1 MDKSDRIKEALMGMG
16 KLPTLPGIAVKILEA
31 VKKEHSNINEI
42 ADIISSDPP
51 LSAEVLKTVN
61 SPFYGLPS
69 KITTVPRAVSML
81 GINAVKNLALS
92 FSLVK
97 AFHNGNKNSF
107 DYSAFWKNSLTG
119 AVTSKLLAKS
129 ICPNAA
135 EDAFFIGLLQDIGTL
150 AIVQCMPQKYNLI
163 LEEMRETQCASHKA
177 ENQILGFDHG
187 EIGEYLTH
195 KWGFSEIF
203 TVPIRY
209 HHSPDQL
216 TNKDNPEI
224 ELYTKFL
231 HLASAF
237 TDFVNLPNKTL
248 YLGLIEHYT
257 DKHGFSGK
265 YDIEDIVL
273 QLQKQ
278 TADVF
283 PLFDIKGSQETDYSK
298 IIEEARTEL
307 INLSDD
313 FLRQFIEQQRDAT
326 KFRELAAHDGLTGL
340 INHQQFTEVLET
352 ELSRA
357 KRYKHP
363 LTLIFADIDYFKR
376 VNDTYGH
383 LAGDYALKVVAKCLK
398 DGVRTCDVVARYGG
412 EEFGIILPETPLEG
426 AIVLA
431 ERLKKALSKLQMD
444 YEGQKLS
451 VTLSFGIASISQNQ
465 DITRNELIKQ
475 TDDALYQAKGTGRN
489 KYCIFRSNQQK
500 GDKNLFSAE
509 TSQQAPVIH
518 ISN

>member
-1 MDKSDRIKEALMGMG
+1 MCNAERIEEALKGMG

-31 VKKEHSNINEI
+31 VKKEHSSINEI

-81 GINAVKNLALS
+81 GMNAVKNLALS

-97 AFHNGNKNSF
+97 AFHNGSKNSF

-119 AVTSKLLAKS
+119 AVTSKLLAKN

-135 EDAFFIGLLQDIGTL
+135 EDAFFIGLLQNIGTL
-150 AIVQCMPQKYNLI
+150 AIVQCMPRKYDLI
-163 LEEMRETQCASHKA
+163 LEEMGSTQCSSYKA
-177 ENQILGFDHG
+177 ENEILGFDHG

-209 HHSPDQL
+209 HHYPEQL
-216 TNKDNPEI
+216 NRKDNPEI
-224 ELYTKFL
+224 ELFTKFL

-237 TDFVNLPNKTL
+237 TDFVTLPNKTL

-257 DKHGFSGK
+257 DKYGFSGK

-283 PLFDIKGSQETDYSK
+283 PLFDIKVSQDTDYSK

-313 FLRQFIEQQRDAT
+313 FLRQFIEQQRDVT
-326 KFRELAAHDGLTGL
+326 KLRELAIHDGLTGL
-340 INHQQFTEVLET
+340 INHQQFKEVLDT

-357 KRYKHP
+357 NRYKHP
-363 LTLIFADIDYFKR
+363 LTLIFADIDHFKR
-376 VNDTYGH
+376 INDTYGH

-398 DGVRTCDVVARYGG
+398 DSVRTCDVVSRYGG
-412 EEFGIILPETPLEG
+412 EEFGVILPETPLEG
-426 AIVLA
+426 AVVLA
-431 ERLKKALSKLQMD
+431 ERLKKALSELQMD
-444 YEGQKLS
+444 YEGRKLS
-451 VTLSFGIASISQNQ
+451 VTLSFGIAPFLQNR
-465 DITRNELIKQ
+465 DITRDELIKEA
-475 TDDALYQAKGTGRN
+475 DDALYQAKRTGRN
-489 KYCIFRSNQQK
+489 KYCVFVSNQRVK
-500 GDKNLFSAE
+500 
-509 TSQQAPVIH
+509 
-518 ISN
+518 